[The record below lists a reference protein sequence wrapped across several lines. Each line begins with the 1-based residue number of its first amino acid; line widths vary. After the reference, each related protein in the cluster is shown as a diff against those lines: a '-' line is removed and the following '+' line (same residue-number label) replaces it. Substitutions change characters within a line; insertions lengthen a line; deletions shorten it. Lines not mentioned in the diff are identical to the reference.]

1 MNSSFGSNGPIALT
15 GATGFLGR
23 VVLSELLATTDA
35 SIIGLVRATSHEDA
49 DRRGEETLQAA
60 LGRPASPEEHARVSW
75 LRADI
80 EETRLGLA
88 EADWN
93 RLAGTIGDVL
103 HCAASVR
110 FDLDLADSHRINVE
124 GTANVLAVATEAKRQ
139 GHFGCFHHVSTAY
152 VAGHSVGLSDA
163 DYLPADRARNFRN
176 TYEQTKARAER
187 LLRSQ
192 TEVPVAIYRPS
203 IVGGTTDT
211 GFTDNWNVLYVP
223 MRMIAK
229 GQLPVM
235 PVGGEQLVDSV
246 GVDYV
251 AKGIVHFA
259 NAERHGRVGHHLTAG
274 EQPFTVRQFCEA
286 SRRIA
291 ELFENEPSDT
301 ELVPPARWR
310 LLTTSVAVAAQA
322 PKRAKKLRRWGRLGV
337 RGLKGFAPYAPYTSV
352 SSRFDNSR
360 ERSIL
365 EEVGIRMPGP
375 LIYLET
381 IGSYAIGTDFGRDPI
396 VTELPVAELADTD
409 SSDQPENQTQNQTRK
424 ELSI

>member
-1 MNSSFGSNGPIALT
+1 MSDSFGSNGPIALT

-23 VVLSELLATTDA
+23 MVLAELLATTNA
-35 SIIGLVRATSHEDA
+35 SIIGLVRASSHDDA
-49 DRRGEETLQAA
+49 DQRGSETLQAA
-60 LGRPASPEEHARVSW
+60 LGRPPTSEEQSRVSW

-88 EADWN
+88 DADWS
-93 RLAGTIGDVL
+93 RLAATIGDVL

-110 FDLDLADSHRINVE
+110 FDLDLADSHRINVD
-124 GTANVLAVATEAKRQ
+124 GTANVLAVATEARRQ

-152 VAGHSVGLSDA
+152 VAGHSIGLSDA

-187 LLRSQ
+187 LLRTQ
-192 TEVPVAIYRPS
+192 AEVPVAVYRPS
-203 IVGGTTDT
+203 IVGGNTDT

-229 GQLPVM
+229 GQLPVL
-235 PVGGEQLVDSV
+235 PVGGEQLVDTV

-251 AKGIVHFA
+251 ARSIVHLA
-259 NAERHGRVGHHLTAG
+259 TTNRNGRVGHHLTAG
-274 EQPFTVRQFCEA
+274 EHPFTVKQFAEA

-291 ELFENEPSDT
+291 ELFENEPSDPK
-301 ELVPPARWR
+301 LVPPARWK

-352 SSRFDNSR
+352 SSRFDNST

-365 EEVGIRMPGP
+365 ENAGIKMPGP

-396 VTELPVAELADTD
+396 VTELPVADLAEAGAGHQD
-409 SSDQPENQTQNQTRK
+409 R